1 MFGPGWRAFCPLD
14 ATLARTTLARGKPA
28 QAGPERP
35 LTHLAYIDSSN
46 LFIEAQKVSAV
57 ARGMAHSLH
66 DARKRG
72 VLDFEYRL
80 DLYRLMTLLTQ
91 AGAPVRAVLF
101 GSTTD
106 TNEGVWRHAAQAGFE
121 LVTVERGF
129 SGKEKRV
136 DTSLVTRLCRDAY
149 RFADPRRD
157 RMTLVAGDSDY
168 EPAVTQLVADGFEVT
183 VLYWSHASR
192 ELREAATAFH
202 ALDPYIGDLAL
213 G

>member
-1 MFGPGWRAFCPLD
+1 
-14 ATLARTTLARGKPA
+14 
-28 QAGPERP
+28 
-35 LTHLAYIDSSN
+35 
-46 LFIEAQKVSAV
+46 
-57 ARGMAHSLH
+57 MAHSLH
-66 DARKRG
+66 DARQRG
-72 VLDFEYRL
+72 VLDFGYRL
-80 DLYRLMTLLTQ
+80 DLYRLMALLTQ
-91 AGAPVRAVLF
+91 MGAPVRAVLF

-129 SGKEKRV
+129 SGKETRV

-202 ALDPYIGDLAL
+202 ALDPYIADLAL